1 MPASPSARTQ
11 ADQFRPWVNRL
22 VWAAQV
28 LAAGS
33 GIGAALALHSR
44 PVQLAGTL
52 LAWAVWTAGLGAVAL
67 AHPVGL
73 TTIRLCLTALLG
85 CAGWVAVVQGP
96 TPWQRGAAVVGAL
109 ASLGALG
116 AAETATWCVDGPAYP
131 NESRH
136 ALKTPIGLI
145 PITLIVCALT
155 VSAVIFAVLLIAA
168 KAWIPGAVLVLVA
181 AGVTWVGTRSLHQLS
196 RRFVVFVPAGFV
208 VHDHMSLFDPVLF
221 RRNVVEHMGP
231 AVAHTDSLD
240 LTLGATGM
248 PLEVHL
254 TEKVELTKLS
264 NDRRT
269 GEAGRTARFL
279 VSPMRPGAVLREASA
294 RNYAMAPQPSGRSSG
309 RDTVEAK
316 IG

>member
-1 MPASPSARTQ
+1 M
-11 ADQFRPWVNRL
+11 
-22 VWAAQV
+22 
-28 LAAGS
+28 GS
-33 GIGAALALHSR
+33 GIGAGLAVHSR
-44 PVQLAGTL
+44 PIQLVGTL
-52 LAWAVWTAGLGAVAL
+52 IAWAVWTAGLGAVAL

-73 TTIRLCLTALLG
+73 TTIRLCLTALVG
-85 CAGWVAVVQGP
+85 CTGWIALADGP
-96 TPWQRGAAVVGAL
+96 APWQRGAAVVGAL
-109 ASLGALG
+109 CALAALG
-116 AAETATWCVDGPAYP
+116 SAETATWCVDGPAYP

-155 VSAVIFAVLLIAA
+155 VASVIGSLLLLAA
-168 KAWIPGAVLVLVA
+168 KAWVAGAVLAFAA
-181 AGVTWVGTRSLHQLS
+181 AGVVWVGTRSLHQLS

-231 AVAHTDSLD
+231 AVADTDSLD

-279 VSPMRPGAVLREASA
+279 VSPMRPGAVLREAAA
-294 RNYAMAPQPSGRSSG
+294 RKYVMAMQTGAPSPLSPSER
-309 RDTVEAK
+309 R
-316 IG
+316 